1 MVLRTLTALLL
12 VMPMLVSAAIF
23 PPDTKVK
30 MLDPKTFRRVM
41 KSNRTSI
48 VAFVAPWCG
57 HCQRMAPEYSS
68 AAGNLSPLIPFYA
81 IDCDAALNKPVCAS
95 QEIQG
100 FPTVKVFPR
109 GGQLPGQKYEAGERT
124 SSNFIKWASRS
135 VPNKIKVLPKVGDI
149 PQWLDKNNDLPR
161 VILLNRDKKFPLLW
175 QVLGNNYHK
184 KLAFGHYSDPEGK
197 YAASLGFPVSADG
210 KFSKVIVYP
219 AGSSV
224 PILYEGESR
233 AAGGTKYEPLSKYF
247 RSIVDGTADFLKG
260 PSELPVKDEL

>member
-1 MVLRTLTALLL
+1 MILHSLTALTLIL
-12 VMPMLVSAAIF
+12 PTLVSAAIF

-30 MLDPKTFRRVM
+30 MLDPKGFKRVM
-41 KSNRTSI
+41 KNNRTSV

-57 HCQRMAPEYSS
+57 HCKQMAPEYSK
-68 AAGNLSPLIPFYA
+68 AAGNLSPLVPFYA
-81 IDCDAALNKPVCAS
+81 IDCDAESNKQLCAS

-109 GGQLPGQKYEAGERT
+109 GGQLPGQKYESGERT
-124 SSNFIKWASRS
+124 SNNLIKWASRS
-135 VPNKIKVLPKVGDI
+135 VPNKIKVLSNQGDI
-149 PQWLDKNNDLPR
+149 PDWLDQNSDSPR

-184 KLAFGHYSDPEGK
+184 KIAFGHHSDPEGTF
-197 YAASLGFPVSADG
+197 AASLGFTAREEG

-224 PILYEGESR
+224 PILYEG
-233 AAGGTKYEPLSKYF
+233 GNKYEPLSKYF
-247 RSIVDGTADFLKG
+247 RSIVDGTADFLKAATES
-260 PSELPVKDEL
+260 PAKDEL